1 MYNYIVSGF
10 SPANVGTIKFWLDG
24 ADPNATGIVPTVDTV
39 LTTWKDKS
47 ANAVVPTKSGAGSLT
62 FKGTSS
68 GTGVNFD
75 GSSYLTLPNGTL
87 PSGTGSFTYFYV
99 SKVINNF
106 ESVLISTGLSNV
118 VNAYPFSF
126 ALTYNTRS
134 TNTFELFYPNIV
146 VGAAPV
152 NNTTFMAVVSYNNST
167 NILSFSFNAG
177 TAVTSAAT
185 LNLTN
190 TSQTVGAAWDG
201 GAKVIGNIC
210 ELIAYSSV
218 LGTTDRQSVEGY
230 LAWKWGFNSSL
241 PPSHPYYSVQG
252 PTYTPGIWAFVN
264 SALLS
269 YTPTTS
275 GNWVAPVPST
285 ISRAIDRIA
294 AAVSTLRTSAIP

>member
-99 SKVINNF
+99 SKVINNY

-126 ALTYNTRS
+126 ALLYNTPFDNTTSMVYPAITVGTAPANNSIFMVVISYNSS
-134 TNTFELFYPNIV
+134 TNT
-146 VGAAPV
+146 
-152 NNTTFMAVVSYNNST
+152 VSISY
-167 NILSFSFNAG
+167 NAG

-201 GAKVIGNIC
+201 GSKLIGNMC
-210 ELIAYSSV
+210 ELLVYSSV

-241 PPSHPYYSVQG
+241 PPSHPY
-252 PTYTPGIWAFVN
+252 
-264 SALLS
+264 
-269 YTPTTS
+269 
-275 GNWVAPVPST
+275 
-285 ISRAIDRIA
+285 
-294 AAVSTLRTSAIP
+294 

>member
-1 MYNYIVSGF
+1 MYNYIAGGF
-10 SPANVGTIKFWLDG
+10 SPASLGTIKFWLDG
-24 ADPNATGIVPTVDTV
+24 ADPNATGVAPAVDST
-39 LTTWKDKS
+39 LATWTDKS

-68 GTGVNFD
+68 GTGVNFSD
-75 GSSYLTLPNGTL
+75 AYLSLPNGTL

-99 SKVINNF
+99 SKVTNNWNTTIF
-106 ESVLISTGLSNV
+106 STGTSNV

-126 ALTYNTRS
+126 VAQYNTQYS
-134 TNTFELFYPNIV
+134 NTFELFYPNIV
-146 VGAAPV
+146 VGAAPA
-152 NNTTFMAVVSYNNST
+152 NNTTFMAVISYNSST

-177 TAVTSAAT
+177 TPVTSAAT

-201 GAKVIGNIC
+201 GSKLIGNMC
-210 ELIAYSSV
+210 ELLVYSSV

-241 PPSHPYYSVQG
+241 PPSHPYYSTQG
-252 PTYTPGIWAFVN
+252 PVYTPSAWTVIN
-264 SALLS
+264 SGLLS

>member
-1 MYNYIVSGF
+1 LLSIATNLNTAPFTYAIQLA
-10 SPANVGTIKFWLDG
+10 SPSLNIFQPDMFGTIPPTNTISLVT
-24 ADPNATGIVPTVDTV
+24 AQYNSSTTTRSYSYNATVSATDS
-39 LTTWKDKS
+39 TT
-47 ANAVVPTKSGAGSLT
+47 
-62 FKGTSS
+62 
-68 GTGVNFD
+68 
-75 GSSYLTLPNGTL
+75 
-87 PSGTGSFTYFYV
+87 
-99 SKVINNF
+99 
-106 ESVLISTGLSNV
+106 
-118 VNAYPFSF
+118 
-126 ALTYNTRS
+126 
-134 TNTFELFYPNIV
+134 
-146 VGAAPV
+146 
-152 NNTTFMAVVSYNNST
+152 
-167 NILSFSFNAG
+167 
-177 TAVTSAAT
+177 T
-185 LNLTN
+185 LNLN
-190 TSQTVGAAWDG
+190 SSNMYIGAFAGPGSLYVG
-201 GAKVIGNIC
+201 NMC